1 MYWLDS
7 MLATYPLLITNMNV
21 DNFTSLDDKA
31 SLQPN
36 NKEAGRNARSR
47 NTLVGPPGFEPRT
60 QGL

>member
-1 MYWLDS
+1 
-7 MLATYPLLITNMNV
+7 MNV

-36 NKEAGRNARSR
+36 NKEAGRNARPR